1 MSAID
6 RLRGSALGRP
16 WKLLTGLAALG
27 VASVAIAAQVA
38 SPSGAEVTNL
48 LKTRLPKTPLTQVN
62 CEKVRG
68 LCEVTAGSNLFYVDA
83 GARYLIIGR
92 VYDMETR
99 QDLTAARLLEINPDM
114 LVGGAA
120 KANAAAAEGEGQ
132 EMEAAAPA
140 RARVEKTA
148 LPARPTRLPLDGLPK
163 DGAIVWGKPAAP
175 TVTVFT
181 DFRCGYCRALT
192 NVLRSMN
199 VRVVERPISVLGS
212 RDIADRVYCAKNRE
226 EALHAAYAGEPLKSG
241 PSCDTS
247 GLDANEAFAHKHG
260 LSGTPVIVRSDGAM
274 LEGYRPKEFLESWLK
289 GGRS

>member
-120 KANAAAAEGEGQ
+120 KANAAAAEGEG
-132 EMEAAAPA
+132 EGVEAAAPA

-148 LPARPTRLPLDGLPK
+148 FPARPTRLPLDGLPK
-163 DGAIVWGKPAAP
+163 DGAIVWGNPAAP

-274 LEGYRPKEFLESWLK
+274 LEGYRPKEFLQSWLK
-289 GGRS
+289 DARS

>member
-6 RLRGSALGRP
+6 RLRRRALGRP
-16 WKLLTGLAALG
+16 WKLLTGVAALG

-38 SPSGAEVTNL
+38 GPSGVEVTNL
-48 LKTRLPKTPLTQVN
+48 LKARLPKTPLTQVN

-68 LCEVTAGSNLFYVDA
+68 LCEVTAGSNLFYVDS

-120 KANAAAAEGEGQ
+120 KANAAAADGEGE
-132 EMEAAAPA
+132 EMAAAAPA
-140 RARVEKTA
+140 QTRVEKTA
-148 LPARPTRLPLDGLPK
+148 VPARPAKLRLDGLSS
-163 DGAIVWGKPAAP
+163 DGAIVWGNPGGQ

-226 EALHAAYAGEPLKSG
+226 EALHAAYAGEPLKNG
-241 PSCDTS
+241 ASCDTS
-247 GLDANEAFAHKHG
+247 GLDANEAFARQHG

-274 LEGYRPKEFLESWLK
+274 LEGYRPKAFLESWLK
-289 GGRS
+289 EARS